1 MRLLVNNILVTG
13 GNGFIGSHLIDALCI
28 DSKSNVFAV
37 GRNPLE
43 KSFFNNPDE
52 FRYYEADL
60 NDELN
65 ISKIIS
71 DNHISTVYHIA
82 WSNFNAT
89 AQSNIVNDVK
99 TNVISSIKLFDA
111 CVKNDVQRIIY
122 LSSGGTVYGMPEIL
136 PVEENHPKLP
146 VTGYG
151 VSKLTIEH
159 YLQMYSRFY
168 GVESVILR
176 PSVPYGPRQNPI
188 RGQGAITTFLY
199 KALHNQPISIWG
211 DGTSQRDYFFI
222 SDLISALLLA
232 MNISYEQNL
241 VFNIAGDKTY
251 TLSDILEIV
260 QEIVGVPM
268 DVVYEPS
275 RMVDVPNIYLDTTK
289 AAKSMDWKP
298 MVGIKKGIIDT
309 CEWLK
314 LKYF

>member
-1 MRLLVNNILVTG
+1 VNNILVTG
-13 GNGFIGSHLIDALCI
+13 GNGFIGSHLVDALCM
-28 DSKSNVFAV
+28 DNKNNVIVV
-37 GRNPLE
+37 GRSPLE
-43 KSFFNNPDE
+43 KSFFNRLDE
-52 FRYYEADL
+52 FRYYQADL
-60 NDELN
+60 NDDLN
-65 ISKIIS
+65 ISRIIS
-71 DNHISTVYHIA
+71 DHHINVVYHIA

-99 TNVISSIKLFDA
+99 ANVIPSIKLFDA
-111 CVKNDVQRIIY
+111 CVKNGVQRIVY
-122 LSSGGTVYGMPEIL
+122 LSSGGTVYGIPEIL
-136 PVEENHPKLP
+136 PVKENHPKLP
-146 VTGYG
+146 ATGYG

-176 PSVPYGPRQNPI
+176 PSVPYGPRQSPI

-199 KALHNQPISIWG
+199 KALDNQPISIWG

-222 SDLISALLLA
+222 SDLISGLLLA

-260 QEIVGVPM
+260 QEVVEIPM
-268 DVVYEPS
+268 NVVYEPS
-275 RMVDVPNIYLDTTK
+275 RMVDVPNIYLDTSK
-289 AAKSMDWKP
+289 AAKSMGWKP
-298 MVGIKKGIIDT
+298 IVDIKKGIIDT
-309 CEWLK
+309 CDWLK

>member
-13 GNGFIGSHLIDALCI
+13 GNGFIGSHLVDALCV
-28 DSKSNVFAV
+28 DSKKNVIVV
-37 GRNPLE
+37 GRSQLE
-43 KSFFNNPDE
+43 KSFFNNTDK
-52 FRYYEADL
+52 FYYYETDL
-60 NDELN
+60 NDEVN

-71 DNHISTVYHIA
+71 DHQVSVVYHIA

-99 TNVISSIKLFDA
+99 ANVIPSIKLFDA
-111 CVKNDVQRIIY
+111 CVKNSVQRIIY
-122 LSSGGTVYGMPEIL
+122 LSSGGTVYGIPENL
-136 PVEENHPKLP
+136 PIEENHPKLP
-146 VTGYG
+146 ATGYG

-176 PSVPYGPRQNPI
+176 PSVPYGPRQNPV

-222 SDLISALLLA
+222 SDLIAALLLA
-232 MNISYEQNL
+232 MSISYEQDL
-241 VFNIAGDKTY
+241 VFNIAGDKIY
-251 TLSDILEIV
+251 TLSDILKIIQETIEIP
-260 QEIVGVPM
+260 I
-268 DVVYEPS
+268 DVTYEPS
-275 RMVDVPNIYLDTTK
+275 RMIDVPNIYLDTSK
-289 AAKSMDWKP
+289 AAKYMGWNPSID
-298 MVGIKKGIIDT
+298 IKRGIIDT